1 MPYFLKNTF
10 IFCLSLLS
18 IIGYAQNSL
27 NTFPTPN
34 QRWVAIGDLDVAG
47 SQITVEALYK
57 RLANGNIQNIVSKH
71 VDPSNVNYLL
81 RPNNFQ
87 ITTSGGFKVVM
98 SPIPVVNNVWY
109 HVAATYD
116 GSSIKLYING
126 CLVADSAHT
135 GTIVTNDFVSA
146 IGTRSGSPLTDHYR
160 GLADEVRIWNVART
174 QSQIANNMNN
184 LANPTT
190 EPGLLAYYKFDGNY
204 TNIQGNAAFNGI
216 PQGTPTFDLEPPVIP
231 HTVVDTTLINS
242 ASCFGYSD
250 GAINVNATGNNLTY
264 SIDGTTFTAID
275 SFPNLTG
282 GPYTIYML
290 SADGCL
296 DSVLATVPQ
305 PDQVP
310 TPIITFPSPLCE
322 TDSLIM
328 SIDSLMGAVCTW
340 TGPNGFITNS
350 LDTIIPNA
358 SAAQSGDYAAF
369 FTLNGCNSDTLIQA
383 ITVNPIYDIYIDT
396 AICANQ
402 TYSLG
407 NQNLNTAGD
416 YNLALQTV
424 AGCDSIIHLTLSINP
439 VYDIVRDTSICEDE
453 IFVFQGQ
460 SLNATGTYPFY
471 LQTTLGCDS
480 TITYNLIVYP
490 IPASPVLISNSP
502 IECPGDLFVFSADSV
517 SAGTYNWLGVNGF
530 SSSLASNSLNA
541 EIVDMG
547 IYSATVTVNG
557 CISPPSE
564 LELEILKIKT
574 FDDFDFPNVLT
585 PNNDQVNDVYDIEN
599 YFQTC
604 QEFTL
609 YILNR
614 WGNIIYQQKNNDP
627 PFEGIGL
634 DGNEEEDGVY
644 FYRLDYEKG
653 TKSGFFHLIR

>member
-1 MPYFLKNTF
+1 MPYFAKFTF
-10 IFCLSLLS
+10 IFSFLTISAFCFS
-18 IIGYAQNSL
+18 QNSL
-27 NTFPTPN
+27 NTFPAPN
-34 QRWVAIGDLDVAG
+34 QKWVAIGDLDVAG
-47 SQITVEALYK
+47 TQITVEALYK
-57 RLANGNIQNIVSKH
+57 RLANGNIQNIISKH
-71 VDPSNVNYLL
+71 VDPNNVNYLL

-87 ITTSGGFKVVM
+87 ITTSGGFKVVN

-126 CLVADSAHT
+126 CLVADSSHT

-146 IGTRSGSPLTDHYR
+146 IGIRSATLSDHYR
-160 GLADEVRIWNVART
+160 GLVDEVRIWNVART

-204 TNIQGNAAFNGI
+204 MNVQGNTIFNGI
-216 PQGTPTFDLEPPVIP
+216 PQGTPTFDLEAPLIP
-231 HTVVDTTLINS
+231 HTVVDSTIVNAT
-242 ASCFGYSD
+242 SCFGYLD
-250 GAINVNATGNNLTY
+250 GSINVNATGNILTY
-264 SIDGTTFTAID
+264 SIDGTTFAAVD
-275 SFPNLTG
+275 SFPNLAG

-296 DSVLATVPQ
+296 DSVLTTVPQ

-310 TPIITFPSPLCE
+310 TPIITFPNPLCE

-328 SIDSLMGAVCTW
+328 SIDSLAGAFCTW

-358 SAAQSGDYAAF
+358 SAVQSGDYTAF
-369 FTLNGCNSDTLIQA
+369 FTLNGCNSDTLIQT
-383 ITVNPIYDIYIDT
+383 ISVNPIYEIYIDT

-402 TYSLG
+402 TYSIG
-407 NQNLNTAGD
+407 NQNLNSEGD
-416 YNLALQTV
+416 YSYILQTV
-424 AGCDSIIHLTLSINP
+424 AGCDSIVHLTLSINP

-453 IFVFQGQ
+453 IFIYQGQ
-460 SLNATGTYPFY
+460 TLNATGSYPFY

-490 IPASPVLISNSP
+490 IPAPPILTSNSP

-517 SAGTYNWLGVNGF
+517 SGGSYNWMGMNGF
-530 SSSLASNSLNA
+530 SSTSISNSMNA
-541 EIVDMG
+541 QITDMG
-547 IYSATVTVNG
+547 IYSATVMVNG

-564 LELEILKIKT
+564 LELDILKTKT

-614 WGNIIYQQKNNDP
+614 WGNLIYEQKNNEK
-627 PFEGIGL
+627 PFEGIGM
-634 DGNEEEDGVY
+634 DGNEEENGVY